1 MAITVKDI
9 NGAERNVASRGMSG
23 TALGLSIGALGS
35 MLLGG
40 TNGFNGILG
49 GSNECTVSQ
58 KDFYEVELLDRDREF
73 ANYMSL
79 QQQICDLKAEVA
91 VNSTANTYQ
100 NMLTDKQFKCVDKQ
114 MDWDRIATTYQ
125 IGAAVCDK
133 IPGQLTLPLSALSNG
148 FKANDNY
155 LATYNS
161 GYCGYGYNSC
171 CGNYGW

>member
-40 TNGFNGILG
+40 ANGFNGILG

-58 KDFYEVELLDRDREF
+58 KDFYEMELLDRDREF

-91 VNSTANTYQ
+91 VNSTANT
-100 NMLTDKQFKCVDKQ
+100 
-114 MDWDRIATTYQ
+114 
-125 IGAAVCDK
+125 
-133 IPGQLTLPLSALSNG
+133 
-148 FKANDNY
+148 
-155 LATYNS
+155 
-161 GYCGYGYNSC
+161 
-171 CGNYGW
+171 

>member
-1 MAITVKDI
+1 
-9 NGAERNVASRGMSG
+9 
-23 TALGLSIGALGS
+23 
-35 MLLGG
+35 
-40 TNGFNGILG
+40 
-49 GSNECTVSQ
+49 
-58 KDFYEVELLDRDREF
+58 
-73 ANYMSL
+73 
-79 QQQICDLKAEVA
+79 
-91 VNSTANTYQ
+91 
-100 NMLTDKQFKCVDKQ
+100 